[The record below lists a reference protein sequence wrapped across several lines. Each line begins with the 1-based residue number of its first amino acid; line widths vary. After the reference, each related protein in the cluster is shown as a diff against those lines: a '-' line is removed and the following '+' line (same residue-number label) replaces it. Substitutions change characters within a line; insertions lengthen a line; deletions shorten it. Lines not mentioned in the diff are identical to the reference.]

1 MSLFA
6 GKTCLAHFF
15 RGISIT
21 NQIDMKRFGLLV
33 IAAVMGSTITLFT
46 TGYFKNQN
54 QGVRIEH
61 IGSPLSQVAF
71 TRNENG
77 EVVPLDFTAIAEKV
91 TRSVVHI
98 RSTSEGAITR
108 KRTPESSDPFQ
119 FFFGP
124 DSPQRGP
131 SQSSGSGVIINS
143 DGYIVT
149 NNHVVQGADVVDVT
163 LYDNRSFKA
172 EVIGTDPDTDLALV
186 KINQKALPYL
196 SFVNSDVAKVGEW
209 VLAVGNPF
217 NLNSTV
223 TAGIIS
229 AKGRNINIIN
239 ANERPESGSTAI
251 ESFIQTD
258 AAINPGNS
266 GGALVN
272 LSGGLVGINTAIAS
286 PTGAYSGYGFAIPS
300 NIVSKIVED
309 LLTYGSVQRGWLGIQ
324 VGSVTS
330 DLARAEDLTVNEG
343 AFVSGFGD
351 MEEKSAAKQAG
362 ILKGDVIVKLD
373 ETPIKSSS
381 ALIEYIGRKRP
392 GDKVSVVV
400 NRKGKEKVIPVT
412 LKNREGSLSTVKKE
426 APDAI
431 ASLGIELEEADP
443 KLLKAL
449 EIPSGVKV
457 KSLGN
462 GRVARYTDMREGY
475 VITSID
481 NKPVKSVKEVNDIIR
496 SKKSGE
502 LLTFA
507 GVYENFSREY
517 IYAVRM

>member
-1 MSLFA
+1 
-6 GKTCLAHFF
+6 
-15 RGISIT
+15 
-21 NQIDMKRFGLLV
+21 MKRFGSLV
-33 IAAVMGSTITLFT
+33 VAAILGSTLTLFT
-46 TGYFKNQN
+46 TSYFTKENS
-54 QGVRIEH
+54 GVKIEH
-61 IGSPLSQVAF
+61 DVTPIAQIAF
-71 TRNENG
+71 TRSENG
-77 EVVPLDFTAIAEKV
+77 EVVPLDFTGTAEKV
-91 TRSVVHI
+91 TKAVVHI
-98 RSTSEGAITR
+98 RSTSEGNSASR
-108 KRTPESSDPFQ
+108 DRAPDAKDPFQ

-124 DSPQRGP
+124 DAPRQRGP
-131 SQSSGSGVIINS
+131 SQSSGSGVLINA

-163 LYDNRSFKA
+163 LFDNRSFKA
-172 EVIGTDPDTDLALV
+172 EVIGTDPDTDLAVV
-186 KINQKALPYL
+186 KINQKSLPYL
-196 SFVNSDVAKVGEW
+196 SFVNSDLSKVGEW

-239 ANERPESGSTAI
+239 SSDRPESGTTAI

-272 LSGGLVGINTAIAS
+272 LTGGLLGINTAIAS
-286 PTGAYSGYGFAIPS
+286 PTGSYSGYGFAIPS

-309 LLTYGSVQRGWLGIQ
+309 LLTYGTVQRGWLGIQ
-324 VGSVTS
+324 VGSVNS
-330 DLARAEDLTVNEG
+330 DLVKEEDLSVNEG
-343 AFVSGFGD
+343 AYVSGFGD
-351 MEEKSAAKQAG
+351 MDEKSAAKQAG

-373 ETPIKSSS
+373 NAPIKSSS

-392 GDKVSVVV
+392 GDKVNVLV

-412 LKNREGSLSTVKKE
+412 LKNREGSIGTVKRDE
-426 APDAI
+426 HDAV
-431 ASLGIELEEADP
+431 AALGIELEDADA
-443 KLLKAL
+443 KLLKRL
-449 EIPSGVKV
+449 ELSGGVRV

-462 GRVARYTDMREGY
+462 GKIAKYTDMRQGY

-481 NKPVKSVKEVNDIIR
+481 NMPIKSAKEVNDIIKK
-496 SKKSGE
+496 KKSGE
-502 LLTFA
+502 LITFS
-507 GVYENFSREY
+507 GVYEDFSREY